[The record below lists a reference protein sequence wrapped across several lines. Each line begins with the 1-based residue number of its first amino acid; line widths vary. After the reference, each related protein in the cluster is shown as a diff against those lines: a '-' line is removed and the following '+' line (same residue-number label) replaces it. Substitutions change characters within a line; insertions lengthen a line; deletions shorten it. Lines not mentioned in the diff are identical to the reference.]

1 MIQDI
6 APHVYH
12 NEYRPMSP
20 SPDSYI
26 LCYHEKQILIKWVNK
41 EITYPTFA
49 ELEKENEGIYENCQ
63 YLFSIDD
70 ERYYLMEYLVWPKGQ
85 NYTFE
90 NIEIFRTS
98 QSGHLAFA
106 GVTGSQLY
114 RWYQD
119 HLFCGHC
126 QEPMVHSDKER
137 MVYCPKCGRMEY
149 PKLCPAVIVAVT
161 HGDRLLLSKYAGRGH
176 TNYALIAGFAEIGET
191 IEETVKREVMEEVGL
206 KVKNLRYYKSQ
217 PWSFTDTLLFGF
229 YVDLDGEEDITLD
242 REELALAQWF
252 DRDKLPEP
260 AANGSLT
267 SEMITMFRNGER

>member
-1 MIQDI
+1 M
-6 APHVYH
+6 
-12 NEYRPMSP
+12 
-20 SPDSYI
+20 
-26 LCYHEKQILIKWVNK
+26 
-41 EITYPTFA
+41 
-49 ELEKENEGIYENCQ
+49 
-63 YLFSIDD
+63 
-70 ERYYLMEYLVWPKGQ
+70 
-85 NYTFE
+85 
-90 NIEIFRTS
+90 
-98 QSGHLAFA
+98 
-106 GVTGSQLY
+106 
-114 RWYQD
+114 
-119 HLFCGHC
+119 
-126 QEPMVHSDKER
+126 HSDKER

-161 HGDRLLLSKYAGRGH
+161 HGNRLLLSKYAGRNH

-242 REELALAQWF
+242 QEELALAQWF

-267 SEMITMFRNGER
+267 SEMITMFRNGEK

>member
-1 MIQDI
+1 
-6 APHVYH
+6 
-12 NEYRPMSP
+12 
-20 SPDSYI
+20 
-26 LCYHEKQILIKWVNK
+26 
-41 EITYPTFA
+41 
-49 ELEKENEGIYENCQ
+49 
-63 YLFSIDD
+63 
-70 ERYYLMEYLVWPKGQ
+70 
-85 NYTFE
+85 
-90 NIEIFRTS
+90 
-98 QSGHLAFA
+98 
-106 GVTGSQLY
+106 
-114 RWYQD
+114 
-119 HLFCGHC
+119 
-126 QEPMVHSDKER
+126 
-137 MVYCPKCGRMEY
+137 MEY

>member
-1 MIQDI
+1 
-6 APHVYH
+6 
-12 NEYRPMSP
+12 
-20 SPDSYI
+20 
-26 LCYHEKQILIKWVNK
+26 
-41 EITYPTFA
+41 
-49 ELEKENEGIYENCQ
+49 
-63 YLFSIDD
+63 
-70 ERYYLMEYLVWPKGQ
+70 
-85 NYTFE
+85 
-90 NIEIFRTS
+90 
-98 QSGHLAFA
+98 
-106 GVTGSQLY
+106 
-114 RWYQD
+114 
-119 HLFCGHC
+119 
-126 QEPMVHSDKER
+126 
-137 MVYCPKCGRMEY
+137 MEY

-260 AANGSLT
+260 ASNGSLT